1 MALVGA
7 GGWRIEQIT
16 LTREGLA
23 RTLLRVRRHGYF
35 IADVRSIDA
44 LAALGVD
51 LATLTDENQ
60 PDEPRADDPDP
71 GPTEPG

>member
-1 MALVGA
+1 VALVGS

-16 LTREGLA
+16 LTRDGIA

-35 IADVRSIDA
+35 IADVRSVGE

-51 LATLTDENQ
+51 LATLTEEDQ
-60 PDEPRADDPDP
+60 PGDQP
-71 GPTEPG
+71 GG